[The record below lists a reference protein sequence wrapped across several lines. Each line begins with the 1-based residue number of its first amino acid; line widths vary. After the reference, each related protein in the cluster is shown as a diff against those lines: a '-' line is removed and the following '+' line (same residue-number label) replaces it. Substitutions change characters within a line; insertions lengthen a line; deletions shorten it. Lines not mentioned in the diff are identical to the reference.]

1 MQPSPQRNHRKPSRR
16 KHWRTRVRFQL
27 STFWEA
33 LRTFDSDHPF
43 QLAAAL
49 SYYTVLSLAPLMLV
63 IVSMAGLI
71 FGRDA
76 VEGHL
81 VTELRGLVGDPGAEL
96 VQSVLGH
103 AMVHGSS
110 VLSLTIGLVSLFLG
124 ATTVFIQL
132 QDAVNH
138 IWHVEAR
145 HEGGYFERVMRK
157 RLISLAMVLAVGF
170 LLLVSLVLSAALSA
184 FGNWASG
191 STKIGA
197 AFPYLLQGM
206 DSCFSFVVITLLFA
220 MLFRYLPDVELEWRD
235 VAFGSLL
242 TAALFTLGKTV
253 IGFYLGGA
261 GVGTAY
267 GAAGSVVVFLVWV
280 YYAALIL
287 FLGVKL
293 TAVRT
298 ERRRGHAEPEP
309 HAVAVE
315 PEPVT
320 GRGA

>member
-1 MQPSPQRNHRKPSRR
+1 MQPVRNHRKPFRAR
-16 KHWRTRVRFQL
+16 LRFQL
-27 STFWEA
+27 ATLWEA
-33 LRTFDSDHPF
+33 LRTFDRDHPM

-49 SYYTVLSLAPLMLV
+49 SYYTVLSLAPLVLV
-63 IVSMAGLI
+63 SVSMAGLI

-81 VTELRGLVGDPGAEL
+81 VTELRGLVGDSGAEL

-103 AMVHGSS
+103 ATLHGSG
-110 VLSLTIGLVSLFLG
+110 VFSLTVGLISLFIG

-132 QDAVNH
+132 QDAVNN
-138 IWHVEAR
+138 IWHVAAR
-145 HEGGYFERVMRK
+145 HDGGFFERVMRK

-170 LLLVSLVLSAALSA
+170 LLLVSLILSAALSA
-184 FGNWASG
+184 LGNWAAG
-191 STKIGA
+191 STRLGA
-197 AFPYLLQGM
+197 AFPLLLQGL
-206 DSCFSFVVITLLFA
+206 DSFFSFAVITLLFA
-220 MLFRYLPDVELEWRD
+220 MLFRYLPDVYLEWRD
-235 VAFGSLL
+235 VAFGALL
-242 TAALFTLGKTV
+242 TAGLFTLGKAV
-253 IGFYLGGA
+253 IGLYLGGA

-309 HAVAVE
+309 HAVALE
-315 PEPVT
+315 PEPIS

>member
-1 MQPSPQRNHRKPSRR
+1 MQPGRI
-16 KHWRTRVRFQL
+16 KHWRARARFQL
-27 STFWEA
+27 GTVVEA
-33 LRTFDSDHPF
+33 LKTFDRDHPF

-49 SYYTVLSLAPLMLV
+49 SYYTVLSLAPLALV
-63 IVSMAGLI
+63 SVAMAGLI

-81 VTELRGLVGDPGAEL
+81 VQELRGLVGDAGAEL

-103 AMVHGSS
+103 ASVHGSS
-110 VLSLTIGLVSLFLG
+110 IFSLTVGLVSLFLG

-138 IWHVEAR
+138 IWHVAAR
-145 HEGGYFERVMRK
+145 HDGGFFERVLRK

-170 LLLVSLVLSAALSA
+170 LLLVSLILSAALSA
-184 FGNWASG
+184 AGGWAG
-191 STKIGA
+191 GTRMGA
-197 AFPYLLQGM
+197 AFPLMLQGF
-206 DSCFSFVVITLLFA
+206 DSFLSFGVIALMFA
-220 MLFRYLPDVELEWRD
+220 MLFRYLPDVELDWRD
-235 VAFGSLL
+235 VGFGALV
-242 TAALFTLGKTV
+242 TAGLFTVGKAV
-253 IGFYLGGA
+253 IGLYLGRA

-309 HAVAVE
+309 HAVALE
-315 PEPVT
+315 PEPVS

>member
-1 MQPSPQRNHRKPSRR
+1 MQPSRL
-16 KHWRTRVRFQL
+16 KHWRSRARFQL
-27 STFWEA
+27 GTVIEA
-33 LRTFDSDHPF
+33 VKTFDRDHPF

-49 SYYTVLSLAPLMLV
+49 SYYTVLSLAPLVLV
-63 IVSMAGLI
+63 SVAMAGLI

-76 VEGHL
+76 VKGHL
-81 VTELRGLVGDPGAEL
+81 VQELRGLVGEAGAEL

-103 AMVHGSS
+103 ATLHGSS
-110 VLSLTIGLVSLFLG
+110 VFSLVVGLVSLFIG

-132 QDAVNH
+132 QDAVNS

-145 HEGGYFERVMRK
+145 HDGNFFERVMRK

-170 LLLVSLVLSAALSA
+170 LLLVSLILSATLSAA
-184 FGNWASG
+184 GDWAG
-191 STKIGA
+191 GTRMGA
-197 AFPYLLQGM
+197 TFPLILQM
-206 DSCFSFVVITLLFA
+206 LDSFFSFAVITLLFA

-235 VAFGSLL
+235 VGIGALV
-242 TAALFTLGKTV
+242 TAALFTMGKAV
-253 IGFYLGGA
+253 IGLYLGRA

-298 ERRRGHAEPEP
+298 ERRRGHAVPEP
-309 HAVAVE
+309 HAVALE
-315 PEPVT
+315 PEPVI
-320 GRGA
+320 GRDA